1 MEKEY
6 YVVQRWWSNNWGRNV
21 VELVGYFHATEE
33 EIKNLVEILS
43 NSLENKQKKY
53 SGYTYKKISDISK
66 EL

>member
-6 YVVQRWWSNNWGRNV
+6 YVVQRWWSNNWGISV
-21 VELVGYFHATEE
+21 AELVGYFHATEE
-33 EIKNLVEILS
+33 EIKNLVDNLS
-43 NSLENKQKKY
+43 DNLENKQKKY